1 MNCTYLSTLY
11 VGLVLAFSSAILVL
25 GNTARTQTEV
35 LVEILI
41 IMAEGVLTELAF
53 EMEMEM
59 LHAQAEAHALL
70 HPTPTV
76 EEELEWA
83 NTELLTGTLGKS
95 MWENG
100 YVQAFDSCKVDLDG
114 CCEHGYKSPLIL
126 LGVI

>member
-1 MNCTYLSTLY
+1 M
-11 VGLVLAFSSAILVL
+11 
-25 GNTARTQTEV
+25 
-35 LVEILI
+35 EILI
-41 IMAEGVLTELAF
+41 LMAEGVLTELAF

-59 LHAQAEAHALL
+59 LHAKAEAHALA

-100 YVQAFDSCKVDLDG
+100 YVQAFDSCNVDLDG